1 MWCFRVQTHLV
12 PQPFHPH
19 ILFVSQF
26 AISASDSS
34 LIFRS
39 ECKDEN
45 THRCRYVLISISLC
59 LSISLGAESFP
70 HSIRGNKAF
79 LLHAFT
85 SSPVFFSP
93 PSFKLNFSLACAVLL
108 AALCEKTQ
116 TKLPFPFPTAWLQHY
131 ISSQLFPWKIQHVS
145 LWRVAQDLGTFWGWF
160 CLRCNGVCECQFY
173 TELQT
178 TSMHRAGT

>member
-85 SSPVFFSP
+85 SSPVFISP

-108 AALCEKTQ
+108 AALCEKNPN
-116 TKLPFPFPTAWLQHY
+116 KTAFSLSNCVASTLH
-131 ISSQLFPWKIQHVS
+131 LLTTVPMKNTARVS
-145 LWRVAQDLGTFWGWF
+145 LKSCTGFRNL
-160 CLRCNGVCECQFY
+160 LRMI
-173 TELQT
+173 L
-178 TSMHRAGT
+178 SKM

>member
-79 LLHAFT
+79 LLHTFT
-85 SSPVFFSP
+85 SSPVFISP
-93 PSFKLNFSLACAVLL
+93 PSFNLTSRWLVLFCWQL
-108 AALCEKTQ
+108 FAKKPKQNCL
-116 TKLPFPFPTAWLQHY
+116 FPF
-131 ISSQLFPWKIQHVS
+131 QLRGF
-145 LWRVAQDLGTFWGWF
+145 
-160 CLRCNGVCECQFY
+160 N
-173 TELQT
+173 T
-178 TSMHRAGT
+178 TSPHNCSHEKYSTCLFEELHRI